1 MLEGMVVSDLESNK
15 DYVVCRVISDYLFD
29 GVSLEGEVKT
39 FRNKEENE
47 KWVFSNE

>member
-1 MLEGMVVSDLESNK
+1 MLEGMMIEELETLREF
-15 DYVVCRVISDYLFD
+15 VVCRVISEHLFEA
-29 GVSLEGEVKT
+29 VSLEGEVKS

>member
-1 MLEGMVVSDLESNK
+1 MVIMELETQK
-15 DYVVCRVISDYLFD
+15 DFVVCRVISDHLFD
-29 GVSLEGEVKT
+29 AVCLEGEVKS